1 MSVCGYFLCCFWI
14 LRSVCGE
21 QAADRIPGPRLVGS
35 SLEAVGGVE
44 VDALV
49 GLSAADFQRVPG
61 ACLPVPVDL
70 PAQAGARH
78 QGVPAGSVSPA
89 GYGLPGTA
97 QVPGVRGSCGQCP
110 HIGHAQLRQQDLA
123 VAQPADGFK
132 GDAHGDA
139 P

>member
-70 PAQAGARH
+70 PAQAG
-78 QGVPAGSVSPA
+78 
-89 GYGLPGTA
+89 YGLPGSPGA
-97 QVPGVRGSCGQCP
+97 GVRVPAGDVP
-110 HIGHAQLRQQDLA
+110 YIGYAQLRQQGLA
-123 VAQPADGFK
+123 VAQTCIC
-132 GDAHGDA
+132 
-139 P
+139 

>member
-89 GYGLPGTA
+89 GYGLPGSPGA
-97 QVPGVRGSCGQCP
+97 GVR
-110 HIGHAQLRQQDLA
+110 
-123 VAQPADGFK
+123 VPA
-132 GDAHGDA
+132 GDV

>member
-49 GLSAADFQRVPG
+49 GLSAADFKRIIG
-61 ACLPVPVDL
+61 SRLPVSADL
-70 PAQAGARH
+70 PAQAGAGH
-78 QGVPAGSVSPA
+78 QGVPAGSVATA
-89 GYGLPGTA
+89 GYGLPGCPGA
-97 QVPGVRGSCGQCP
+97 GVRVPACDVSY
-110 HIGHAQLRQQDLA
+110 IRHAQFRQEGLA
-123 VAQPADGFK
+123 IAQPTDGLE

>member
-89 GYGLPGTA
+89 GYGLPGSPGA
-97 QVPGVRGSCGQCP
+97 GVRVPAGDVP
-110 HIGHAQLRQQDLA
+110 YIGHAQLRQQDLA

-132 GDAHGDA
+132 SDAHGDA